1 MAAADIGEAWTH
13 AENRRTG
20 ADMSATTKEPPT
32 LTVMKQTIKLYK
44 QMADLTAP
52 ECATVCRCPHSCCD
66 RRYCDAA
73 RSWATEKW
81 HVDLSPLYIEGQ
93 RLPFMR
99 EGGCVVEPHLR
110 PTCTVHT
117 CAING
122 FGFKPNDPKWTKKY
136 FRLRAR
142 IDSGDLE

>member
-1 MAAADIGEAWTH
+1 M
-13 AENRRTG
+13 N
-20 ADMSATTKEPPT
+20 
-32 LTVMKQTIKLYK
+32 MKRIIKLYK

-52 ECATVCRCPHSCCD
+52 ECATNCRCPYSCCD
-66 RRYCDAA
+66 RMYCNEA
-73 RSWATEKW
+73 RVWAKKKW
-81 HVDLSPLYIEGQ
+81 NVDLSPLYIEGQ

-122 FGFKPNDPKWTKKY
+122 FGFKPKDPKWTKKY
-136 FRLRAR
+136 FRLRASM
-142 IDSGDLE
+142 IQEI